1 LRRSRVGL
9 REGEGRV
16 RNYKRTILD
25 ARQRNYKV
33 KEEEDDERRSW
44 WGGKVE
50 DENVG
55 LRWWIMKNEVVEEG
69 KRKEGLMM
77 RRLRSDQLVFCFCFC
92 LFLFL
97 FLCCR
102 KRGVKMK
109 KVRDEKWVK
118 SLKSLRWGW
127 G

>member
-1 LRRSRVGL
+1 VGL

-77 RRLRSDQLVFCFCFC
+77 RRLRSDQLVFFVFVFVCFFVFVFV
-92 LFLFL
+92 L
-97 FLCCR
+97 
-102 KRGVKMK
+102 
-109 KVRDEKWVK
+109 EKEM
-118 SLKSLRWGW
+118 
-127 G
+127 